1 MKKSALALLVLLC
14 LAFAFSAQADYQ
26 VNWGATDGG
35 FYFAASPRDGILG
48 AGTGNSTI
56 AQLIWSDDA
65 IADDADSTLS
75 PDFTDPSEV
84 LLDEAIITENGVIE
98 DPANEDAYAQFG
110 LQAYTVDG
118 SYSTGYL
125 YARIFQQAYGDPLDR
140 ENMTIQN
147 DDWYFIGPIIPVSV
161 AMSGSSYDYELN
173 SGLFGGDAIDTEPY
187 YEEYE
192 VRQVVPEPGS
202 FALFALGAVLVR
214 LVRRKAGGEGERG
227 ELTVNC

>member
-1 MKKSALALLVLLC
+1 MKKSTLALLVLLC
-14 LAFAFSAQADYQ
+14 LAFTFSAQADYQ

-35 FYFAASPRDGILG
+35 FYFDAFPLNGDGILG
-48 AGTGNSTI
+48 RGTGNSTI
-56 AQLIWSDDA
+56 AQLIWSPDA
-65 IADDADSTLS
+65 IADDVNSWLS
-75 PDFTDPSEV
+75 SDFTDPSEV

-110 LQAYTVDG
+110 PQVYTVDG

-140 ENMTIQN
+140 ENMIVHN
-147 DDWYFIGPIIPVSV
+147 GDWYFIGEIIPVSA
-161 AMSGSSYDYELN
+161 AMSGSPYDYELN
-173 SGLFGGDAIDTEPY
+173 SKQFGDAIDAEPF

-192 VRQVVPEPGS
+192 VRQIVPEPGS
-202 FALFALGAVLVR
+202 FALFALGAVLVH

-227 ELTVNC
+227 GVNS